1 MVVNTLRC
9 ANLILYQNAIK
20 MEKKAR
26 SLKEVMINYIT
37 FETGDSEALIDCK
50 IKENQNERDS
60 KLIISMSDLNK
71 LISSLKRIISSDLS
85 IECHKINGNS
95 SFYQI
100 DVKKA
105 GINRIDL
112 SKFFFSKNIKQ
123 IIA

>member
-1 MVVNTLRC
+1 MIVNTLRS
-9 ANLILYQNAIK
+9 ADLILYQNAIK

-71 LISSLKRIISSDLS
+71 LISSLKRIISSDLN